1 MKKLK
6 TYLRG
11 GGRLIALIL
20 LGVIIFS
27 YAMFQGGFVSWFV
40 FYSLMPFLLYSLLL
54 SIVPIHMNQVKREI
68 TPSKLHRGDTA
79 KITISFRNNTWF
91 PLIFMTVQEIGEQHN
106 ASNYKGGFNQ
116 IYFVG
121 WKRKFEWSYELNN
134 LKRGRMQFQGIRFTF
149 TDFFGWTVRTKVVE
163 EDESVVILP
172 KLSPIKY
179 KPLQMQFEHGGV
191 AAPFSMVKDT
201 SLVTGIR
208 DYQSGDK
215 YSWIHWKSF
224 AKNETLRTKEF
235 EDRQTQDIF
244 LAIDQSS
251 STNFEHAVDLT
262 ASILQSVIKNHGDIS
277 FLSTGKKR
285 EIFPKLKSQSRLE
298 KVMQH
303 LGVIEPDSKQS
314 IDSILSN
321 EMALINS
328 ATLVLV
334 TGGLTKELKD
344 FFVNS
349 AKFARGI
356 VCFVVSKKNEK
367 VVEKRLSV
375 ANVKVIY
382 ITDDQFENAFTEV
395 MKP

>member
-1 MKKLK
+1 MKRLK
-6 TYLRG
+6 NYLQG
-11 GGRLIALIL
+11 GGRFIAIIVLA
-20 LGVIIFS
+20 VITFS

-40 FYSLMPFLLYSLLL
+40 FYSLTPFLLYSLLL
-54 SIVPIHMNQVKREI
+54 AFAPIHIYEVSREV
-68 TPSKLHRGDTA
+68 TPSKLHRGDSA
-79 KITISFRNNTWF
+79 KITVSFRNKTWI
-91 PLIFMTVQEIGEQHN
+91 PLIFMTVQELGIDRN
-106 ASNYKGGFNQ
+106 SSNYQGRYNQ

-121 WKRKFEWSYELNN
+121 WKRKFEWSYELNDM
-134 LKRGRMQFQGIRFTF
+134 KRGKMQFQGIQFTF
-149 TDFFGWTVRTKVVE
+149 TDFFGWTIRTKVVE
-163 EDESVVILP
+163 EDKSVVILP
-172 KLSPIKY
+172 KLSTIKY

-201 SLVTGIR
+201 SLVTGVR

-251 STNFEHAVDLT
+251 EKNFEHAVDLT

-277 FLSTGKKR
+277 FLSTGEKR

-303 LGVIEPDSKQS
+303 LAVVKPDSKQS
-314 IDSILSN
+314 IDAILAN
-321 EMALINS
+321 EMALINA

-334 TGGLTKELKD
+334 TGELSKELKD

-349 AKFARGI
+349 SKFARGI
-356 VCFVVSKKNEK
+356 VCFVVSGKNEK

-375 ANVKVIY
+375 ANVKVIH
-382 ITDDQFENAFTEV
+382 IAEEQFENAFTEV

>member
-6 TYLRG
+6 TYLRS
-11 GGRLIALIL
+11 GGRFTATL
-20 LGVIIFS
+20 LLAVITFS

-40 FYSLMPFLLYSLLL
+40 FYSLTPFLLYSLLF
-54 SIVPIHMNQVKREI
+54 SFAPIKIEEVHREI
-68 TPSKLHRGDTA
+68 TPSKLHRGDSA
-79 KITISFRNNTWF
+79 KVTVSFRNTTWI
-91 PLIFMTVQEIGEQHN
+91 PLIFMTVQEIGID
-106 ASNYKGGFNQ
+106 SKFKGSFNQ

-121 WKRKFEWSYELNN
+121 WKRKFEWSYELDD
-134 LKRGRMQFQGIRFTF
+134 LKRGKMQFEGIRFIF
-149 TDFFGWTVRTKVVE
+149 TDFFGWTIRTKVVE
-163 EDESVVILP
+163 ENKSLVILP
-172 KLSPIKY
+172 KISTIKY

-244 LAIDQSS
+244 LAIEQSS
-251 STNFEHAVDLT
+251 TKNFEHAVDLT

-277 FLSTGKKR
+277 FLSTGEKK

-303 LGVIEPDSKQS
+303 LAVIEPDSKQS
-314 IDSILSN
+314 IDSILGN
-321 EMALINS
+321 EMGLINS

-334 TGGLTKELKD
+334 TGELSKELKD

-349 AKFARGI
+349 SKFARGI
-356 VCFVVSKKNEK
+356 VCFVVSDQKEK
-367 VVEKRLSV
+367 VIEKRLSV
-375 ANVKVIY
+375 GNVKVIH

>member
-1 MKKLK
+1 MKRLK
-6 TYLRG
+6 TYLHD
-11 GGRLIALIL
+11 GGRFITIIL
-20 LGVIIFS
+20 LAVITFS

-40 FYSLMPFLLYSLLL
+40 FYSVTPFLLYSLLL
-54 SIVPIHMNQVKREI
+54 SFSPIYINQVQREI
-68 TPSKLHRGDTA
+68 TPSKLHRGDSA
-79 KITISFRNNTWF
+79 KITVTFQNKTWL
-91 PLIFMTVQEIGEQHN
+91 PLIFMTVQEIGIDCN
-106 ASNYKGGFNQ
+106 ASNTRVGFNQ
-116 IYFVG
+116 IFFVG
-121 WKRKFEWSYELNN
+121 WKRKFEWSYELDD
-134 LKRGRMQFQGIRFTF
+134 LKRGKMQFQGIRFTF
-149 TDFFGWTVRTKVVE
+149 TDLFGWTIRTKVIE
-163 EDESVVILP
+163 EDKSVVILP
-172 KLSPIKY
+172 KLSTIKY

-251 STNFEHAVDLT
+251 AKNFEHAVDLT
-262 ASILQSVIKNHGDIS
+262 ASILQSVIKNHGEIS
-277 FLSTGKKR
+277 FLSTGEKR

-298 KVMQH
+298 KVLQH
-303 LGVIEPDSKQS
+303 LAVIEPNSKQS
-314 IDSILSN
+314 INSILAN

-334 TGGLTKELKD
+334 TGELSKELKD

-349 AKFARGI
+349 SKFARGI
-356 VCFVVSKKNEK
+356 VCFVVSEKNEK
-367 VVEKRLSV
+367 VAEKRLSV
-375 ANVKVIY
+375 ANVKVIH
-382 ITDDQFENAFTEV
+382 ITGDQFENAFTEV

>member
-6 TYLRG
+6 TYLRS
-11 GGRLIALIL
+11 GGRFTATL
-20 LGVIIFS
+20 LLAVITFS

-40 FYSLMPFLLYSLLL
+40 FYSLTPFLLYSLLL
-54 SIVPIHMNQVKREI
+54 SFAPIKIEEVHREI
-68 TPSKLHRGDTA
+68 TPSKLHRGDSA
-79 KITISFRNNTWF
+79 KVTVSFRNTTWI
-91 PLIFMTVQEIGEQHN
+91 PLIFMTVQEIGIDRKF
-106 ASNYKGGFNQ
+106 KGSFNQ

-121 WKRKFEWSYELNN
+121 WKRKFEWSYELDD
-134 LKRGRMQFQGIRFTF
+134 LKRGKMQFEGIRFIF
-149 TDFFGWTVRTKVVE
+149 TDFFGWTIRTKVVE
-163 EDESVVILP
+163 ENKSLVILP
-172 KLSPIKY
+172 KISRIKY

-244 LAIDQSS
+244 LAIEQSS
-251 STNFEHAVDLT
+251 TKNFEHAVDLT

-277 FLSTGKKR
+277 FLSTGEKK

-303 LGVIEPDSKQS
+303 LAVIEPDSKQS
-314 IDSILSN
+314 IDSILGN
-321 EMALINS
+321 EMGLINS

-334 TGGLTKELKD
+334 TGELSKELKD

-349 AKFARGI
+349 SKFARGI
-356 VCFVVSKKNEK
+356 VCFVVSDQKEK
-367 VVEKRLSV
+367 VIEKRLSV
-375 ANVKVIY
+375 GNVKVIH